1 MNTKLDETTLARW
14 LEDELQGAELAAFES
29 SIQGD
34 ADLLGRREE
43 VRHWRTTLAATLPAL
58 LEPPYPDFF
67 NQRIERA
74 IREQVP
80 KLSLEPAKV
89 RFWHGWWM
97 PATALAG
104 MVLAFWAGTLT
115 GESPPAVMLAIP
127 APVPAVESV
136 PSVYTPER
144 GVDAEWFSSADAA
157 ATVIVLEGVE
167 AIPDALD
174 FSETASLRGNW
185 ESTAGLESAED
196 GEMRQ

>member
-1 MNTKLDETTLARW
+1 MNTKLDETILACW
-14 LEDELQGAELAAFES
+14 LEDELQGVELAAFEA

-34 ADLLGRREE
+34 ADLLARRKE
-43 VRHWRTTLAATLPAL
+43 VRQWRRTLAATLPAV
-58 LEPPYPDFF
+58 LEPPYPEFF

-80 KLSLEPAKV
+80 RPSLEPAQAP
-89 RFWHGWWM
+89 FWRAWWM

-115 GESPPAVMLAIP
+115 GEAPPGVTRSVP
-127 APVPAVESV
+127 APVPVAEPV

-167 AIPDALD
+167 AIPDSLD
-174 FSETASLRGNW
+174 FFETVGLRGNQ
-185 ESTAGLESAED
+185 EATAGLESTED